1 MEEIHCIDL
10 VERVTD
16 FLEGALSEDEER
28 RFLDH
33 LQYCDGCDRY
43 LDQLRHT
50 INALNHQPSP
60 GLSNEMKKALLA
72 EFRSQSS

>member
-1 MEEIHCIDL
+1 MHCIDL

-16 FLEGALSEDEER
+16 FLEGALSADEER
-28 RFLDH
+28 LFLAH
-33 LQYCDGCDRY
+33 LRYCDGCDRY

-60 GLSNEMKKALLA
+60 GLSNDMRQALLA
-72 EFRSQSS
+72 EFRSQSY